1 MKRITVFAVSMLL
14 LAGCQTTDYTGNEDS
29 YRYRIPPGSTLILN
43 QPLVIPA
50 DRSTIYLFRGKV
62 VTYNDVDIY
71 YPHCQFRMRK
81 ISKQERSV
89 SLDTFLITR
98 INDWEDYHA
107 QGPLRFSDV
116 RISVGVGV
124 GVGVGTSGHIAVGI
138 GIGGGGPSLIKYAT
152 IISLQSDSQPE
163 VKDIICSHWGDSGD
177 IEAVTI
183 RETRGALGDI
193 FTLNLKTQ

>member
-1 MKRITVFAVSMLL
+1 MKRIAVFAVSMML
-14 LAGCQTTDYTGNEDS
+14 LAGCQTTDYIGNEDS
-29 YRYRIPPGSTLILN
+29 YRYRIPPGSMLILN

-71 YPHCQFRMRK
+71 YPHCQFRMKK
-81 ISKQERSV
+81 ISAQARTV
-89 SLDTFLITR
+89 SPDTFIITR

-107 QGPLRFSDV
+107 QGPLRFSDAS
-116 RISVGVGV
+116 ISIGV
-124 GVGVGTSGHIAVGI
+124 GVGVGTSGHIGI
-138 GIGGGGPSLIKYAT
+138 GVGIGGGGPSIIKYAT

-163 VKDIICSHWGDSGD
+163 VKDIICSHWGDMGN

-183 RETRGALGDI
+183 KETRGALGNV
-193 FTLNLKTQ
+193 FTLNLNT